1 MKTDNLL
8 SFFDTVIYRR
18 PAYNIGAYLL
28 IPHTQDEVSTFV
40 HNLYLNPAFKNS
52 IYIASPE
59 LYNLWVKMYDITF
72 TLEESKKK
80 KIENNI
86 IKYYVRSIFNCS
98 PFGLFSG
105 YSILDKNE
113 NNQENK
119 QIKYI
124 NHCFIQSVINEV
136 NSIHSF
142 RLLFKYTL
150 NNTIYKVDQTLRY
163 MEYNPQKCCYELSK
177 IDIDPV
183 IDYVYKSF
191 KTPMSISDM
200 AKLLFQKIAE
210 VNYEDIVTYINNL
223 IDSQFLISDFQILI
237 NGGSPSAQIKELV
250 VNKKA
255 IEDYLVSKYNIDLL
269 YDISNKDYIS
279 TSQNIR
285 SKFKLDDILKKQSVI
300 NVNLRIDTKL
310 DYKNIIEKDKIKIQK
325 LVSCLEKFVNRSPE
339 SFYLSETN
347 IKMFTDEFQERY
359 EEQELP
365 LVEVL
370 DPEVGI
376 GYLNSDSLSKDIIPD
391 LAYTNNFQNTEI
403 EKVTF
408 DSVNDRFFIKKVTDA
423 LLNGNDIINI
433 TTADLSSLGTAEQ
446 SYRGTYTLI
455 YTKIKDKIA
464 FFAGGGATAEHYIG
478 RFTAFDNDLSNLSTS
493 ITNFENY
500 VFKDKIVAE
509 IIHLSNEECGNL
521 INRNIRREYEIPIY
535 SQHSKSSHPIYLNDI
550 LISVKNGKIIL
561 RSKKYNKEIIP
572 FLSCAHNYHFQT
584 APIYKFLCDV
594 QCQYRRNILSFDI
607 SSMIRNSFKYI
618 PRFEYDNSIILSPS
632 TWLFTKEDLKEC
644 IDLKGNI
651 IFNEFKIFIQRYNI
665 PRYIDLIEN
674 SYSLLVIDLENEYL
688 FDIVNQSLNKFGQLY
703 FQENLY
709 LNECPDKDSY
719 ANQIVLS
726 IYKDNPLPPQKLP
739 TKTLK
744 TKRCFVPGDE
754 WLYFKIYCSHDFSTR
769 ILVDLY
775 KIVTLLLKK
784 QIIDKWFFI
793 KLHDPGFHIRFRV
806 HVTSIENMYQVFSLM
821 NRSTKTYIKSG
832 QISNINMSTYKR
844 ELERYYDT
852 NITSVESIFCI
863 DSEFVI
869 NVYNK
874 IKTENSWGSLWLYG
888 LRGID
893 GYLNSFGLNIHQK
906 LSFVSGCYESYCNE
920 FEANKV
926 TRKQIDTLFR
936 DKYKSIHNFL
946 NSDDKDVITLYN
958 YKENALKQPI
968 MEIKSAL
975 SEEQTNSLI
984 RSINHMFINRLLI
997 TKQRLNEMVLYGVL
1011 TKFYKKESWTA

>member
-521 INRNIRREYEIPIY
+521 INRNIRREYEIPI
-535 SQHSKSSHPIYLNDI
+535 
-550 LISVKNGKIIL
+550 
-561 RSKKYNKEIIP
+561 
-572 FLSCAHNYHFQT
+572 
-584 APIYKFLCDV
+584 
-594 QCQYRRNILSFDI
+594 
-607 SSMIRNSFKYI
+607 
-618 PRFEYDNSIILSPS
+618 
-632 TWLFTKEDLKEC
+632 
-644 IDLKGNI
+644 
-651 IFNEFKIFIQRYNI
+651 
-665 PRYIDLIEN
+665 
-674 SYSLLVIDLENEYL
+674 
-688 FDIVNQSLNKFGQLY
+688 
-703 FQENLY
+703 
-709 LNECPDKDSY
+709 
-719 ANQIVLS
+719 
-726 IYKDNPLPPQKLP
+726 
-739 TKTLK
+739 
-744 TKRCFVPGDE
+744 
-754 WLYFKIYCSHDFSTR
+754 
-769 ILVDLY
+769 
-775 KIVTLLLKK
+775 
-784 QIIDKWFFI
+784 
-793 KLHDPGFHIRFRV
+793 
-806 HVTSIENMYQVFSLM
+806 
-821 NRSTKTYIKSG
+821 
-832 QISNINMSTYKR
+832 
-844 ELERYYDT
+844 
-852 NITSVESIFCI
+852 
-863 DSEFVI
+863 
-869 NVYNK
+869 
-874 IKTENSWGSLWLYG
+874 
-888 LRGID
+888 
-893 GYLNSFGLNIHQK
+893 
-906 LSFVSGCYESYCNE
+906 
-920 FEANKV
+920 
-926 TRKQIDTLFR
+926 
-936 DKYKSIHNFL
+936 
-946 NSDDKDVITLYN
+946 
-958 YKENALKQPI
+958 
-968 MEIKSAL
+968 
-975 SEEQTNSLI
+975 
-984 RSINHMFINRLLI
+984 
-997 TKQRLNEMVLYGVL
+997 
-1011 TKFYKKESWTA
+1011 